1 MSLLSTRRAGTRPRF
16 LLAAG
21 ARARG
26 RALLAGRRWLR
37 ARSIPIEPMKF
48 YSLPTLAQGEASTTF
63 GDAGP
68 KSGFL
73 HIWGRRGAGRGCGRQ
88 GRGGGWRIQIWG
100 PNVYRPARDTAS
112 APNVWRADTHSA
124 CELVSTCAGYRFGS
138 ERVSSGYTFAAQ
150 MCIGEPRDKLLA
162 TSRTW
167 QRRVGCARPTAPRS
181 PRESPPLPLRAGSP
195 TAGPPRTPQRWPA
208 R

>member
-1 MSLLSTRRAGTRPRF
+1 M
-16 LLAAG
+16 LAAG

-73 HIWGRRGAGRGCGRQ
+73 HIWGRRGAGRGADGG
-88 GRGGGWRIQIWG
+88 GRGGRRIQLRG
-100 PNVYRPARDTAS
+100 P
-112 APNVWRADTHSA
+112 ADTHSGPE
-124 CELVSTCAGYRFGS
+124 CVSTCAGYRFGY
-138 ERVSSGYTFAAQ
+138 ECVAGGYTFGVRT
-150 MCIGEPRDKLLA
+150 CIDLRGVQLRVRTCGGRIHIRRPNVYRRASRQVTRYKPYLA
-162 TSRTW
+162 TACRMRAPHGT
-167 QRRVGCARPTAPRS
+167 QIAARKPTVAAPCRQS
-181 PRESPPLPLRAGSP
+181 HGRPAAYAATIAGQVMGS
-195 TAGPPRTPQRWPA
+195 T
-208 R
+208 

>member
-88 GRGGGWRIQIWG
+88 GRGGAGGYRFGARTYIDLRGVQFRVRTSIERIHIRR
-100 PNVYRPARDTAS
+100 PNVYRRAS
-112 APNVWRADTHSA
+112 RQATRYKP
-124 CELVSTCAGYRFGS
+124 Y
-138 ERVSSGYTFAAQ
+138 
-150 MCIGEPRDKLLA
+150 LA
-162 TSRTW
+162 TACRMRAPHGT
-167 QRRVGCARPTAPRS
+167 QIAARKPTVAAPCRQS
-181 PRESPPLPLRAGSP
+181 HGRPAAYAATMAGQVMGS
-195 TAGPPRTPQRWPA
+195 T
-208 R
+208 